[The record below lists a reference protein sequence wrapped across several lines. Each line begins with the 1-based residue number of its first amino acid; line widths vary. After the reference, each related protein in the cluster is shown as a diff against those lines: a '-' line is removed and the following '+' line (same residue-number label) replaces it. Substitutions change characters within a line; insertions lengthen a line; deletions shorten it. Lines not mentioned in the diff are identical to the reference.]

1 MKAALLLVAALTFSF
16 SSQASHDAKEIDCIA
31 KNIYFESRGEGIK
44 GMTAIAHVTKNRVN
58 SGKFPDSYCKVVYQ
72 SNQFSW
78 VSKRPKVDKTD
89 EAWQTAKNLARV
101 IYYVDLPQDPT
112 YGALYFHSGKDK
124 PYWTKKFKKTT
135 KIKGHTFY
143 KPTVTKT

>member
-44 GMTAIAHVTKNRVN
+44 GMTPIAHVTKNRVN

-124 PYWTKKFKKTT
+124 PYWTKKFKKTI

-143 KPTVTKT
+143 KPVVTKT

>member
-1 MKAALLLVAALTFSF
+1 MKAALLLIAALTYSF
-16 SSQASHDAKEIDCIA
+16 NSHATYDSKQIDCIA
-31 KNIYFESRGEGIK
+31 KNIYFEARGDGTK
-44 GMTAIAHVTKNRVN
+44 GMIAVAQVTKNRVN

-78 VSKRPKVDKTD
+78 TAKKPRVDKTD
-89 EAWQTAKNLARV
+89 ETWQVAKNLARV

-112 YGALYFHSGKDK
+112 QGALYFHSGKDK

-135 KIKGHTFY
+135 KIQGHTFY
-143 KPTVTKT
+143 KPVVKKT

>member
-1 MKAALLLVAALTFSF
+1 MKAAIMLVAALTFSF
-16 SSQASHDAKEIDCIA
+16 NSHATYDSKQIDCIA
-31 KNIYFESRGEGIK
+31 KNIYFEARGEGTK
-44 GMTAIAHVTKNRVN
+44 GMIAVAQVTKNRVN

-78 VSKRPKVDKTD
+78 TAKKPRVDKSD
-89 EAWQTAKNLARV
+89 ESWEVAKNLARV

-143 KPTVTKT
+143 KPVIKET

>member
-1 MKAALLLVAALTFSF
+1 MKAALLLVAALTVSF

-112 YGALYFHSGKDK
+112 QGALYFHSGKDK

-143 KPTVTKT
+143 KPVVTKT

>member
-112 YGALYFHSGKDK
+112 YGALYFHSDKDK

-143 KPTVTKT
+143 KPVVTKT

>member
-1 MKAALLLVAALTFSF
+1 MKAAIMLVAALTFSF
-16 SSQASHDAKEIDCIA
+16 NSHATYDSKQIDCIA
-31 KNIYFESRGEGIK
+31 KNIYFEARGEGTK
-44 GMTAIAHVTKNRVN
+44 GMIAVAQVTKNRVN

-78 VSKRPKVDKTD
+78 TAKKPRVDKSD
-89 EAWQTAKNLARV
+89 ESWEVAKNLARV
-101 IYYVDLPQDPT
+101 IYYVDLPLDPT

-143 KPTVTKT
+143 KPVTKET

>member
-72 SNQFSW
+72 PFQYSW
-78 VSKRPKVDKTD
+78 TSKNIKVDKSSM
-89 EAWQTAKNLARV
+89 AWQTAKEIAAIV
-101 IYYVDLPQDPT
+101 YYLDVPDPSH
-112 YGALYFHSGKDK
+112 GALYFHSGKDK

-135 KIKGHTFY
+135 KIQGHTFY
-143 KPTVTKT
+143 KPVVTKT

>member
-31 KNIYFESRGEGIK
+31 KNIYFESRGEGVK
-44 GMTAIAHVTKNRVN
+44 GMMAVAQVTKNRVN

-89 EAWQTAKNLARV
+89 EAWQVAKNLARV

-124 PYWTKKFKKTT
+124 PYWIKKFKKTT

-143 KPTVTKT
+143 KPVVTKT

>member
-44 GMTAIAHVTKNRVN
+44 GMMAVAQVTKNRVN

-143 KPTVTKT
+143 KPIQGA

>member
-31 KNIYFESRGEGIK
+31 KNIYFESRGEGVK
-44 GMTAIAHVTKNRVN
+44 GMMAVAQVTKNRVN

-89 EAWQTAKNLARV
+89 EAWQVAKNLARV

-143 KPTVTKT
+143 KPVVTKT

>member
-44 GMTAIAHVTKNRVN
+44 GMAAIAHVTKNRVN

-143 KPTVTKT
+143 KPVVTKT

>member
-58 SGKFPDSYCKVVYQ
+58 SGKFPDSYCKIVYQ
-72 SNQFSW
+72 PFQYSW
-78 VSKRPKVDKTD
+78 TSKNIKVDKSSM
-89 EAWQTAKNLARV
+89 AWQTAKEIAV
-101 IYYVDLPQDPT
+101 IVYYLDVPDPT
-112 YGALYFHSGKDK
+112 HGALYFHSGKDK

-143 KPTVTKT
+143 KPVVTKT

>member
-72 SNQFSW
+72 PFQHSW
-78 VSKRPKVDKTD
+78 TSKNIKVDKSSM
-89 EAWQTAKNLARV
+89 AWQTAKEIAAIV
-101 IYYVDLPQDPT
+101 YYLDVPDPT

-143 KPTVTKT
+143 KPAVTKT

>member
-1 MKAALLLVAALTFSF
+1 MKAALLLVAALTLSF

-143 KPTVTKT
+143 KPVVTKT

>member
-1 MKAALLLVAALTFSF
+1 MKAALLLVAALTLSF

-143 KPTVTKT
+143 KPIVTKT

>member
-58 SGKFPDSYCKVVYQ
+58 SGNFPDSYCKVVYQ

-143 KPTVTKT
+143 KPVVTKT

>member
-1 MKAALLLVAALTFSF
+1 MKAALLLVAALTVSF

-124 PYWTKKFKKTT
+124 LYWTKKFKKTT

-143 KPTVTKT
+143 KPVVTKT